1 MFTKLHPQNLM
12 KNKVSY
18 ILFQIGLMLI
28 FSSSGNS
35 IEYNKGLKLYYWHE
49 NKEINFGDFLSV
61 KIVERIVG
69 RPIQTYETKPVVVG
83 KKFLAL
89 GSILYFAREGDVVWS
104 SGINGKRPYKH
115 EYQFTYL
122 DVRSVRGPLTR
133 AFLKEKFNIDAPEI
147 YGDPALLFPYLFPE
161 FKKSENPSNN
171 YIVVPNYNDE
181 KFFPRS
187 NKDPHIVYPT
197 DPWDEVIK
205 KILDSQ
211 FVIAS
216 SLHGIIIAE
225 AYGIP
230 ARLLRISEN
239 EPLFKYQDYYFG
251 TNRPNFSV
259 AYSIQEALMMG
270 GEIPFECDLKKLYE
284 AFPFEYWPDAVIK
297 TYDFSN
303 IQ

>member
-1 MFTKLHPQNLM
+1 MFTKLYTHNL
-12 KNKVSY
+12 KRKAFHV
-18 ILFQIGLMLI
+18 LFQIGLMWTFISL
-28 FSSSGNS
+28 GYS
-35 IEYNKGLKLYYWHE
+35 IESNNKGLKLYYWHE

-61 KIVERIVG
+61 KIVERMIG
-69 RPIQTYETKPVVVG
+69 GPIQTYETKPVVRG

-89 GSILYFAREGDVVWS
+89 GSILYFAREDDVIWG

-115 EYQFTYL
+115 EYQFTRL
-122 DVRSVRGPLTR
+122 DVRSVRGPLTK

-171 YIVVPNYNDE
+171 YVVVPNYNDE

-187 NKDPHIVYPT
+187 TKDPHIVYPT
-197 DPWDEVIK
+197 DPWDEVVK

-239 EPLFKYQDYYFG
+239 EPMFKYQDYYFG
-251 TNRPNFSV
+251 TNRPNFSI
-259 AYSIQEALMMG
+259 AYSIEEALMMG
-270 GEIPFECDLKKLYE
+270 GEISYECDLKKLYE
-284 AFPFEYWPDAVIK
+284 AFPFDYWPDAKIK
-297 TYDFSN
+297 TYDFSTPL
-303 IQ
+303 